1 MGKNNWPPPG
11 RTRGHQ
17 RGELLAAYGE
27 NFVAIDTHGLLDDLD
42 SVLADVETRADSL
55 LEALVDFL
63 ESETARV
70 PADTVE

>member
-1 MGKNNWPPPG
+1 MASDPVPRVVLDPDYYEHG
-11 RTRGHQ
+11 T
-17 RGELLAAYGE
+17 LARRHA
-27 NFVAIDTHGLLDDLD
+27 HGLLDDVD

-63 ESETARV
+63 ESETTRV